1 VSNDCPSSILAAAR
15 HGARLDCLSLL
26 TLLNV
31 FVLHSGPLHVQMAYG
46 STRIPPRSDRLVR
59 HWRTTAAEPRALVAP
74 IVEALA
80 QACRCQPPRA
90 AIATIDSAWHRGLVD
105 EEGIAEVFR
114 LLPRRFRA
122 LRRLLD
128 RRAESGA
135 ESLMRL
141 LLRSQGWGVE
151 VQVEIDDVGRVDLVV
166 DGWLI
171 IECDSEQ
178 FHSGWD
184 AGRRDRRRDLAAAA
198 LGYTTLRPIAE
209 DIMYHPDRVLAAVR
223 AAVDHRA
230 VLTNVHNVAT
240 SRRGGPATRR

>member
-1 VSNDCPSSILAAAR
+1 
-15 HGARLDCLSLL
+15 
-26 TLLNV
+26 
-31 FVLHSGPLHVQMAYG
+31 
-46 STRIPPRSDRLVR
+46 
-59 HWRTTAAEPRALVAP
+59 
-74 IVEALA
+74 
-80 QACRCQPPRA
+80 
-90 AIATIDSAWHRGLVD
+90 
-105 EEGIAEVFR
+105 
-114 LLPRRFRA
+114 
-122 LRRLLD
+122 
-128 RRAESGA
+128 
-135 ESLMRL
+135 MRL

-230 VLTNVHNVAT
+230 VLTNVHNVASSP
-240 SRRGGPATRR
+240 SRGPATRR